1 MLKIK
6 FEIKLLHFGP
16 EDKTVND
23 ACFPRFYVALY
34 ILYLRRYIYLLR
46 FIIVF

>member
-6 FEIKLLHFGP
+6 FEIKLLHLGP

-34 ILYLRRYIYLLR
+34 ILYPKQKSVKSRELS
-46 FIIVF
+46 